1 MDGRD
6 TWYDEDAGP
15 LVRPYAVTGGRT
27 RTDRQEL
34 QLITLVVAVGRLRR
48 PDGHGLDLEYR
59 QILQFCETPVSI
71 AEISS
76 VLELPLSVV
85 KILVGDLV
93 GWGLLIFREPA
104 TPDLDVLKA
113 VVHGIR
119 QI

>member
-1 MDGRD
+1 MEGRE
-6 TWYDEDAGP
+6 TWYDEEAGP

-27 RTDRQEL
+27 RTDRSEL
-34 QLITLVVAVGRLRR
+34 QLITLVVAVR
-48 PDGHGLDLEYR
+48 PAQRNAGDGLDLEYR
-59 QILQFCETPVSI
+59 QILQFCETPVSL

-85 KILVGDLV
+85 KILVGDLI

-119 QI
+119 QL